1 VQATG
6 DRDFERSVVLDIL
19 VETARLWRSLGHH
32 DRHGLFHLDG
42 VTGPDEYTAVQSDNI
57 YTNLM
62 AQANLLEA
70 ANAVERYPDRARLLG
85 VDDEEVAAWRDAA
98 NAVYLPYD
106 KELGIHQQSERFTRF
121 QEWNFEHTPAEH
133 YPLLLH
139 YPYFDLYRK
148 QVIKQSDLILA
159 MQWRGDAFSAE
170 HKLRNFAYYEERTVR
185 DSSLSACTQSVL
197 AAEVGY
203 MDLAYDY
210 LGEAALMDLHDL
222 EHNTRDGLHMA
233 ALAGAWI
240 SIVCGLGGLRD
251 HGGVLSFAP
260 RLPNKL
266 HRLRFALTWRKEV
279 LGVEIDA
286 QQATYTMK
294 RDGGHAID
302 LLHYG
307 ERVRVSADQS
317 VTMKIPQLERPRL
330 EVRQPAGREPRRR
343 H

>member
-1 VQATG
+1 
-6 DRDFERSVVLDIL
+6 
-19 VETARLWRSLGHH
+19 
-32 DRHGLFHLDG
+32 
-42 VTGPDEYTAVQSDNI
+42 
-57 YTNLM
+57 
-62 AQANLLEA
+62 
-70 ANAVERYPDRARLLG
+70 
-85 VDDEEVAAWRDAA
+85 
-98 NAVYLPYD
+98 
-106 KELGIHQQSERFTRF
+106 
-121 QEWNFEHTPAEH
+121 
-133 YPLLLH
+133 
-139 YPYFDLYRK
+139 
-148 QVIKQSDLILA
+148 
-159 MQWRGDAFSAE
+159 
-170 HKLRNFAYYEERTVR
+170 
-185 DSSLSACTQSVL
+185 
-197 AAEVGY
+197 